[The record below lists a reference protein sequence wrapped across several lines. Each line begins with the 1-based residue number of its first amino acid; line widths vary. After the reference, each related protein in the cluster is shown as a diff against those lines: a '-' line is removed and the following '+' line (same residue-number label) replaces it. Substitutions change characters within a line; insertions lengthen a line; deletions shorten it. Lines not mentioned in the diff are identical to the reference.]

1 MADKEIFR
9 NRARCRQCGDV
20 IESKHL
26 HDHVRCSCGLIEL
39 DGGTEVPRLIG
50 AQLED
55 FLEHP
60 LAIKHLERLRQ
71 QKQDELW
78 EQTYGVAK
86 RVDPSL
92 AHQLALD
99 AETEEEQK
107 FWRYIEEMRLRQI
120 RSGVYD

>member
-60 LAIKHLERLRQ
+60 LAIERLRERREQ
-71 QKQDELW
+71 EIAELW
-78 EQTYGVAK
+78 AK
-86 RVDPSL
+86 TWGLAKKMDPEL
-92 AHQLALD
+92 AHEFAQES
-99 AETEEEQK
+99 ETEEEQK

-120 RSGVYD
+120 RSGIYD

>member
-1 MADKEIFR
+1 MTEKKIFR

-26 HDHVRCSCGLIEL
+26 RDHVRCGCGLIEL

-71 QKQDELW
+71 QKYDEMR

-86 RVDPSL
+86 RIEPSQ

-120 RSGVYD
+120 RSGNYD